1 MSQESW
7 FYRPVPPSPD
17 HAPDRPATP
26 QAAATRLADGN
37 RRFVADAADCP
48 CDVVPRQAP
57 HSIVLGCSDA
67 RVPAELVFDAGPN
80 ELFVVRVAGNVLG
93 DECLGSIEYALYHFE
108 ESVRLL
114 VVVGHTGCGADR
126 KSVV

>member
-26 QAAATRLADGN
+26 QAAVVRLTDGN
-37 RRFVADAADCP
+37 CRFAADASDWAGG
-48 CDVVPRQAP
+48 VVPRQAP
-57 HSIVLGCSDA
+57 HSVVLGCSDA

-93 DECLGSIEYALYHFE
+93 DECLGSIEYALHSFQ
-108 ESVRLL
+108 ESVRL
-114 VVVGHTGCGADR
+114 VAVVGHTGCGADR